1 MSDKQ
6 QQQKQQAKKKKNEK
20 AELSPEDEQLK
31 EDIEMCVERIV
42 GKDAELQNNALQHI
56 VTEIRTS
63 TASMTS
69 VPKPLKF
76 LRPHIARLEEYFR
89 SSMPDGSNKVC
100 CFFQFF

>member
-1 MSDKQ
+1 MKKTSGKKDDK
-6 QQQKQQAKKKKNEK
+6 KAAAAAA

-31 EDIEMCVERIV
+31 EDIEMCVERTL
-42 GKDAELQNNALQHI
+42 GDDAGLQHAALQRL

-76 LRPHIARLEEYFR
+76 LRPHVARLEEYFCDR
-89 SSMPDGSNKVC
+89 MPQGDNKVC
-100 CFFQFF
+100 RDTLFC